1 MTERLIVAIDPSI
14 VKPGWAVL
22 RVPDRRATL
31 VHDVRSLYVDSG
43 TWGTSPRDPLAER
56 LAYLADCCRRLCAQY
71 PPYRA
76 YVEEPPITGTYS
88 AHRGKSRGAQQA
100 ILGGSLAQMQ
110 RAAGVFLAVLGSHC
124 PTEAVKAGNPAPGR
138 GRGNAKAA
146 RRAIVLGYWPQLAD
160 RSEDEI
166 DAIHLALTVATD
178 ARRRWAA

>member
-1 MTERLIVAIDPSI
+1 M
-14 VKPGWAVL
+14 
-22 RVPDRRATL
+22 L
-31 VHDVRSLYVDSG
+31 VHDARSLYVDSG

-124 PTEAVKAGNPAPGR
+124 PTEAVKAGNPAAGR

-146 RRAIVLGYWPQLAD
+146 RKRVVTGYWPQLAD
-160 RSEDEI
+160 RTDDEI
-166 DAIHLALTVATD
+166 DAVYLGLVVATD
-178 ARRRWAA
+178 ARRNLASAA